1 MKSVVDTEAPLSVD
15 LLTDRLC
22 EACGIKRKTPPVKE
36 RMDYLIKLLKYSVT
50 IQNITLNKAPD
61 CDRQFIW
68 KDSTSPWRIPETY
81 RCDSDRDADQVPIE
95 EAACAA
101 IFLARTQFGMPRD
114 ALIRETGKVLGF
126 KTSTPK
132 VKDLC
137 DSAITYAIEL
147 GELTE
152 GDHMIK

>member
-1 MKSVVDTEAPLSVD
+1 
-15 LLTDRLC
+15 
-22 EACGIKRKTPPVKE
+22 
-36 RMDYLIKLLKYSVT
+36 MDYLIKLLKYSVT

-68 KDSTSPWRIPETY
+68 KDSTSPWRIPETF
-81 RCDSDRDADQVPIE
+81 RCDSDREADQIPIE

-101 IFLARTQFGMPRD
+101 IYLARTQFGMPRD
-114 ALIRETGKVLGF
+114 ALIRETGKALGF

-137 DSAITYAIEL
+137 DSAIAYAIEF

-152 GDHMIK
+152 SDHMIK

>member
-1 MKSVVDTEAPLSVD
+1 MEH
-15 LLTDRLC
+15 
-22 EACGIKRKTPPVKE
+22 
-36 RMDYLIKLLKYSVT
+36 LLKRLKHPVT
-50 IQNITLNKAPD
+50 LQNITRNKAPE
-61 CDRQFIW
+61 CDKNFVW
-68 KDSTSPWRIPETY
+68 KDPSAPWRIPETY
-81 RCDSDRDADQVPIE
+81 RCGSDRDADQVPIE

-114 ALIRETGKVLGF
+114 ALIRETGKALGF
-126 KTSTPK
+126 KTNSQK

-152 GDHMIK
+152 SDHMIK